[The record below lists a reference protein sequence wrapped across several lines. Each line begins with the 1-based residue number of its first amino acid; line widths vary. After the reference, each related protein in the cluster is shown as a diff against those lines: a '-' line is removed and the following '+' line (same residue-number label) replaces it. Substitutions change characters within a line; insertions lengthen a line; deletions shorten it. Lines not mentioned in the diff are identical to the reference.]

1 MNKTYQ
7 WLFDS
12 YAEPKLRDIE
22 EGHREILQ
30 EMAECLSLSKKERLR
45 LQDMVSNM
53 RLQWGTEAFALGVRF
68 GLRLTASRGRSRD
81 CTWLRYYLTE

>member
-1 MNKTYQ
+1 MNKTYE

-12 YAEPKLRDIE
+12 YAEPKLKDIE
-22 EGHREILQ
+22 EGHIEVLQ

-68 GLRLTASRGRSRD
+68 GLRLTAPQGKSRD
-81 CTWLRYYLTE
+81 CQRLKYYLPE

>member
-1 MNKTYQ
+1 MNKTYE

-12 YAEPKLRDIE
+12 YAEQNLKDIE
-22 EGHREILQ
+22 EGHIEVLQ

-68 GLRLTASRGRSRD
+68 GLRLTAPQGKSRD
-81 CTWLRYYLTE
+81 CTWLRHYLPE